1 VQIGKPDATSGAD
14 LAKIQGQNSDPRT
27 AGMASGNPQ
36 GERTADKASSVATK
50 SELIEISAEARARAE
65 REEALQVFNEAYR
78 GLEGIRRDVVET
90 VRQRI
95 ETGYYESEEVLHQL
109 ADRLLPIVKS

>member
-1 VQIGKPDATSGAD
+1 MVEIGKPDARGGAD
-14 LAKIQGQNSDPRT
+14 LAKIHGQNTDPRP
-27 AGMASGNPQ
+27 AGMASGDSR
-36 GERTADKASSVATK
+36 GEQVGDSSSARAK

-65 REEALQVFNEAYR
+65 REEALQVLHEAYR

-95 ETGYYESEEVLHQL
+95 ENGYYESEEVLHQL
-109 ADRLLPIVKS
+109 ADRLLPVVKS